1 MKENEDIPKK
11 IVYKDNKVELIYKS
25 GKREKILEKQN
36 LIEKKGYI
44 IKKKTIGFIEQ
55 ILSEDNIKR
64 LKEIQSFLD
73 RINNIDYYEKIK
85 ERKNLYD
92 KLKSEHNKPL
102 PNMKEIRELENDIKK
117 LTDYINSAKN
127 DSILNSKNNNEEIEL
142 FRINN
147 KNKIDFDKDRYKN
160 LDDFFNTKIEILKE
174 TDEFLQKEDNTYLS
188 TYQITELLK

>member
-1 MKENEDIPKK
+1 
-11 IVYKDNKVELIYKS
+11 
-25 GKREKILEKQN
+25 
-36 LIEKKGYI
+36 
-44 IKKKTIGFIEQ
+44 
-55 ILSEDNIKR
+55 
-64 LKEIQSFLD
+64 
-73 RINNIDYYEKIK
+73 
-85 ERKNLYD
+85 
-92 KLKSEHNKPL
+92 
-102 PNMKEIRELENDIKK
+102 MKEIRELENDIKK
-117 LTDYINSAKN
+117 LTDYINNAKN